1 LDAQRRSFTDG
12 RTHVIRLSCLPS
24 RRGALIMDESG
35 NTLGA
40 RFRALHERGRAFVI
54 PNPWDIGSAR
64 LLEHLGFEALATTS
78 AGFAFTMGRPDH
90 GVTRD
95 EMLAHVASLV
105 SSVSLPVSVDLAK
118 GFGDAPEVVADT
130 IRLTADAGAAG
141 GSIEDS
147 TGRRDEPQYALPLAV
162 ERIRAAAEAAPKGP
176 APFVLTARA
185 ENYLVGRPDLADTI
199 RRLQAYQEAGADVLY
214 APGLRSLDDIATV
227 ARSVD
232 RPINALAGLPGVPV
246 TVAQLQAAGATRIS
260 VGSGLCRVGLG
271 AFLRAAQAILT
282 DGTFGYGDEAANP
295 RMLNDIFAAW
305 RAS

>member
-1 LDAQRRSFTDG
+1 MHET
-12 RTHVIRLSCLPS
+12 
-24 RRGALIMDESG
+24 RGAS
-35 NTLGA
+35 
-40 RFRALHERGRAFVI
+40 FRALHERGRAFVI
-54 PNPWDIGSAR
+54 PNPWDVGSAR

-95 EMLAHVASLV
+95 EMLTHVASIV
-105 SSVSLPVSVDLAK
+105 SATRLPVSVDLAK
-118 GFGDAPEVVADT
+118 GFGDAPNVVAET
-130 IRLTADAGAAG
+130 IRLTAQAGAAG

-147 TGRRDEPQYALPLAV
+147 TNRPEEPLYDLSLAV
-162 ERIRAAAEAAPKGP
+162 ERIQAAAEAARSQP

-185 ENYLVGRPDLADTI
+185 ENYLVGRADLSDTI

-214 APGLRSLDDIATV
+214 APGLARLEDIETV

-232 RPINALAGLPGVPV
+232 RPINVLAGLPGVPV

-260 VGSGLCRVGLG
+260 VGSGLCRAALG

-282 DGTFGYGDEAANP
+282 DGTFGYSAEAADS
-295 RMLNDIFAAW
+295 RLLNDIFSHA
-305 RAS
+305 RTS